1 MTHAIRTTGLLR
13 SRDLF
18 VHDGTKLRRIR
29 LSAPVQIAFLIT
41 AALMLAWS
49 AFAAAHFLGG
59 DKAVVV
65 VGDAGRAATAGAGC
79 RAARPA

>member
-29 LSAPVQIAFLIT
+29 LSAPVQILFLAL
-41 AALMLAWS
+41 AAVMLAWS
-49 AFAAAHFLGG
+49 GYTSKCTCG
-59 DKAVVV
+59 PNV
-65 VGDAGRAATAGAGC
+65 
-79 RAARPA
+79 RPVMPIAPTTWQAETD